1 MLLYDVSFCF
11 CKDDPL
17 ADDIERLDV
26 MLNTSYEI
34 AKCNHVAPD
43 DGDKQGAHNSCYII
57 DKEVTTEE
65 KHFNVQQWLDG
76 IGTNNAE
83 DAGLSTCEI
92 KSNQEFSCLV
102 PLLQLLFTKGVLDEV
117 RPHLPASLQNEVDKL
132 CHQSLTV
139 QEDVNDPSDGK
150 AAPCTRVNEKQDSMK
165 GLKDNADNIINPTL
179 NCQTNKKV
187 INTEKELVTEPNNG
201 ETKQRQLDSNFNY
214 NKSMFMDD
222 STNITHAESKAADK
236 QYCIDSPRLPRQHQ
250 VMSEKESVVEK
261 NATNLSL
268 IKHSSKPK
276 PVGVTKEASH
286 SFSHVPDLV
295 PVSSRSIHHA
305 TPCLHQGPKRLLKPT
320 MCCLGCVPHPDG
332 VILTSRNY
340 LSSLQSNKHTCPVH
354 SRLVDKHYNLVHP
367 QKHHCIVKLSL
378 NSERSDALIDHDD
391 HDSIQP
397 QLDNT
402 LTDHDATQLQFDST
416 LTDHNATQLQ
426 LDNTDTNHSSRST
439 QPQYQGLTSCSNV
452 NKTQHNE
459 EAGSVQ
465 ALQDITNANAPNPF
479 DFCTPIKQEPRPT
492 QLINVK
498 VSCLCV

>member
-1 MLLYDVSFCF
+1 MLYDVSFCF

-17 ADDIERLDV
+17 ADDIERLDM

-34 AKCNHVAPD
+34 AKCNHEVPD
-43 DGDKQGAHNSCYII
+43 DGDELAGHNSRYVI
-57 DKEVTTEE
+57 DKEVTVEE
-65 KHFNVQQWLDG
+65 KHFHVQQWLDG
-76 IGTNNAE
+76 IGTDNAE
-83 DAGLSTCEI
+83 DIGLSTCEM
-92 KSNQEFSCLV
+92 KSNQPFSCLI

-117 RPHLPASLQNEVDKL
+117 RPHLPASLQNEIDKL

-139 QEDVNDPSDGK
+139 QEDATDPSDGK
-150 AAPCTRVNEKQDSMK
+150 AAPCTHVNETQDSMK

-187 INTEKELVTEPNNG
+187 INAEKELVTEPNNT

-236 QYCIDSPRLPRQHQ
+236 QYCVDSPRLPRQHQ
-250 VMSEKESVVEK
+250 VMSEKENVVEK
-261 NATNLSL
+261 NATNLTL

-276 PVGVTKEASH
+276 PVGVMKEANH

-340 LSSLQSNKHTCPVH
+340 LISLQSNKHTCPVH
-354 SRLVDKHYNLVHP
+354 SRLVDKHYNSAHP
-367 QKHHCIVKLSL
+367 QKFHCTVELPL
-378 NSERSDALIDHDD
+378 NSERVDTLID
-391 HDSIQP
+391 HDSIQL

-402 LTDHDATQLQFDST
+402 LTDHDATQLQFDNT
-416 LTDHNATQLQ
+416 LTGHNTTQLQ
-426 LDNTDTNHSSRST
+426 LDNIDIVTDHGTT
-439 QPQYQGLTSCSNV
+439 QPQYQDLASCSNV

-459 EAGSVQ
+459 EASSAQ
-465 ALQDITNANAPNPF
+465 ALQDITNANALNLF
-479 DFCTPIKQEPRPT
+479 DFRTPVKQEPRPT